1 MIPQID
7 INECLKS
14 NGGCDVQATCFNTIG
29 SFSCECNNGYQG
41 NGLNC
46 TGNSDHYFI
55 WNLNESFYSEEIKS
69 NRYQWMFNKQWRM

>member
-1 MIPQID
+1 LIPQID

-55 WNLNESFYSEEIKS
+55 
-69 NRYQWMFNKQWRM
+69 